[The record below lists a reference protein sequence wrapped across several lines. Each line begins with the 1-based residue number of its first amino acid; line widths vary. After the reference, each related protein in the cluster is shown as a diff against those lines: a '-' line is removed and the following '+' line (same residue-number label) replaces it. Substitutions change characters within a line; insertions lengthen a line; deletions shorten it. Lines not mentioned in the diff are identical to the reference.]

1 MKEKKQK
8 SAHFRHGGMAILMT
22 AVMLAILILINV
34 AAVMLVDKY
43 PLVVDMTSKREN
55 SLSAENAEMIKGFQ
69 KPVTITVLG
78 SEDEFLSTDSL
89 ADQSIIDTSGGN
101 YGLQAVT
108 LLQNY
113 EKLNQ
118 NITLKF
124 LDTQSPAF
132 GTFKSNHPDLDLSV
146 NSIVVETENRTR
158 VLTLRDIMQ
167 FGTEGYYYTTA
178 ASTLESALTSAI
190 MQGELGDADPVTLI
204 GGHGGSSIGYLSEVL
219 ANNNYDVQTLESL
232 TLSDI
237 PSDSVM
243 AIICAPTVD
252 YTADEIEK
260 LEAYLDNGGKSGR
273 HIFYI
278 ASEQQPSSLPN
289 LDAFL
294 AKYGMRVTPG
304 CLIAETDANRS
315 GSQSPLITYFDYAD
329 TSTFSRLNKNQLY
342 CYTTYHRPIEIL
354 DVDDSN
360 ITVTPLLTVPESAYL
375 YPMDEEEAANLSN
388 DTATFGPFNGFVK
401 SEIRGSGEAVST
413 ISVCG
418 STYFLSE
425 EVLSSSI
432 YGNADFLMIHLNS
445 VLGRDNP
452 SIFFNAKTIG
462 DTSFQ
467 VNAFVSSLI
476 GFGIFILLIPIATLA
491 IGLGIWIW
499 RNKR

>member
-1 MKEKKQK
+1 M
-8 SAHFRHGGMAILMT
+8 SSPSH
-22 AVMLAILILINV
+22 
-34 AAVMLVDKY
+34 
-43 PLVVDMTSKREN
+43 
-55 SLSAENAEMIKGFQ
+55 
-69 KPVTITVLG
+69 
-78 SEDEFLSTDSL
+78 STQMCIRDS
-89 ADQSIIDTSGGN
+89 
-101 YGLQAVT
+101 
-108 LLQNY
+108 
-113 EKLNQ
+113 
-118 NITLKF
+118 
-124 LDTQSPAF
+124 
-132 GTFKSNHPDLDLSV
+132 
-146 NSIVVETENRTR
+146 
-158 VLTLRDIMQ
+158 
-167 FGTEGYYYTTA
+167 
-178 ASTLESALTSAI
+178 
-190 MQGELGDADPVTLI
+190 
-204 GGHGGSSIGYLSEVL
+204 
-219 ANNNYDVQTLESL
+219 
-232 TLSDI
+232 
-237 PSDSVM
+237 
-243 AIICAPTVD
+243 
-252 YTADEIEK
+252 
-260 LEAYLDNGGKSGR
+260 
-273 HIFYI
+273 
-278 ASEQQPSSLPN
+278 
-289 LDAFL
+289 
-294 AKYGMRVTPG
+294 
-304 CLIAETDANRS
+304 
-315 GSQSPLITYFDYAD
+315 
-329 TSTFSRLNKNQLY
+329 
-342 CYTTYHRPIEIL
+342 CYTTFHRPIEIL

>member
-8 SAHFRHGGMAILMT
+8 SAHFRHGGMAVLMT
-22 AVMLAILILINV
+22 AVVLAILILINV
-34 AAVMLVDKY
+34 AAVMLVNKY

-78 SEDEFLSTDSL
+78 SEDEFLSTKSL
-89 ADQSIIDTSGGN
+89 EDQSVIDTSGGN
-101 YGLQAVT
+101 YGIQAVS
-108 LLQNY
+108 LLQSY
-113 EKLNQ
+113 EKLNK

-124 LDTQSPAF
+124 LDTQSPAY

-190 MQGELGDADPVTLI
+190 MQGELGNADPVTLI
-204 GGHGGSSIGYLSEVL
+204 GGHGDSSIGYLAEVL

-252 YTADEIEK
+252 YTAEEIAR
-260 LEAYLDNGGKSGR
+260 LETYLDNGGKAGR

-278 ASEQQPSSLPN
+278 ASEQQPASLPN

-304 CLIAETDANRS
+304 YLIAETDANRR
-315 GSQSPLITYFDYAD
+315 GSQSDLITYFDYAD
-329 TSTFSRLNKNQLY
+329 TTTFSRLNKSQLY
-342 CYTTYHRPIEIL
+342 CYTMLHRPIEIL
-354 DVDDSN
+354 DVEDSN
-360 ITVTPLLTVPESAYL
+360 VTVTPLLTVPQSAYL
-375 YPMDEEEAANLSN
+375 YPTNEEELANLSD

-401 SEIRGSGEAVST
+401 SEIRGSGEATST
-413 ISVCG
+413 VTVCG
-418 STYFLSE
+418 STYFLSQE
-425 EVLSSSI
+425 ILSSSV
-432 YGNADFLMIHLNS
+432 YGNADFLMTYFNN

-452 SIFFNAKTIG
+452 GIFFNAKTIG
-462 DTSFQ
+462 DTSFT
-467 VNAFVSSLI
+467 VNAFVSAFI
-476 GFGIFILLIPIATLA
+476 GFGIFIVLIPIATLA
-491 IGLGIWIW
+491 IGLGIWLW